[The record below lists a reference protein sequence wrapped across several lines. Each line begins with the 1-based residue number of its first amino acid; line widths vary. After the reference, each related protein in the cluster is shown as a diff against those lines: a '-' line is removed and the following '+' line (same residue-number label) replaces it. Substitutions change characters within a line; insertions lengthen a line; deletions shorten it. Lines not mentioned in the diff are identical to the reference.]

1 MMNKLIIQS
10 VLFSILTQD
19 NNAKQLC
26 KNMYT
31 AIKTMILIPLNKDIR
46 KSM

>member
-31 AIKTMILIPLNKDIR
+31 AMILIPLNKDIR